1 MPDLWKKLLVYLQ
14 RTLPYLVRLAP
25 LLERRAERDGPELE
39 LRLTRLAVYE
49 GRLRLLLLLDAAGLL
64 PAAAAAAAVF
74 YVGARRACL
83 VCLILCFLAGLLLL
97 GSLAACLRGLLARAP
112 SPGGRTEAAARL
124 EGLDAYLSVVAVSWR
139 TGLLLWAGAFVTGLA
154 ALLLTA
160 ILV

>member
-64 PAAAAAAAVF
+64 PAAAAAVF

>member
-64 PAAAAAAAVF
+64 PAAAVF
-74 YVGARRACL
+74 YVGARRTCL
-83 VCLILCFLAGLLLL
+83 VCLILSFLGGLLLL

-112 SPGGRTEAAARL
+112 SPGGRTAAAARL
-124 EGLDAYLSVVAVSWR
+124 EGLDAYLSVVAASWR

-154 ALLLTA
+154 ALLLTI

>member
-64 PAAAAAAAVF
+64 PTTAAAVF

-83 VCLILCFLAGLLLL
+83 VCLILSFLGGLLLL

-124 EGLDAYLSVVAVSWR
+124 EGLDAYLSVVAASWR

-154 ALLLTA
+154 ALLLTV